1 MNELP
6 GTLSHLEQENGVLL
20 ADVVV
25 AVGERNGAA
34 SEMNRTTHTAH
45 FTALLL
51 HVGSTPPWPP
61 GCAVTLAFKETEVAL
76 AKQLSGEISLRNRQP
91 ATVTGIGY
99 GKLLTAVQLQFGPHP
114 LTAVITSGSARR
126 LQLQVGDAVE
136 WLVKANEMQI
146 RVAATETAPTSATVT
161 GTTGADP

>member
-20 ADVVV
+20 ADVTV
-25 AVGERNGAA
+25 AVGERNGAT
-34 SEMNRTTHTAH
+34 SEMNKATHTAH

-51 HVGSTPPWPP
+51 HAGSTPPWPP

-99 GKLLTAVQLQFGPHP
+99 GKLLTAVQLQFGSHP

-146 RVAATETAPTSATVT
+146 RVASAETVSAATAEPTA
-161 GTTGADP
+161 TGAAS

>member
-6 GTLSHLEQENGVLL
+6 GTLTQLEQENGVLL
-20 ADVVV
+20 AEV
-25 AVGERNGAA
+25 AVAA
-34 SEMNRTTHTAH
+34 SNDASLPDHAHSGAPLAAH

-51 HVGSTPPWPP
+51 HAGSAPPWPL
-61 GCAVTLAFKETEVAL
+61 GSTVTLAFKETEVAL

-126 LQLQVGDAVE
+126 LQLQVGDQVE

-146 RVAATETAPTSATVT
+146 RIANADATS
-161 GTTGADP
+161 GTRAGAGS